1 MLLALEIRVLGRQNG
16 ESAFPRRGED

>member
-1 MLLALEIRVLGRQNG
+1 MLFALEIRVLGRQNG